1 MQRACYSVY
10 EQVASLVYLI
20 VSHTHA
26 STAWNGWNLR
36 ALMVRSPKE
45 FATAYASA
53 TIIDTLSPV
62 EPAVA
67 ATHTVAQWLQRML
80 QRVL

>member
-1 MQRACYSVY
+1 MY

-20 VSHTHA
+20 VSHTHG

-53 TIIDTLSPV
+53 TLSTESSRASCGCEAHCSTV
-62 EPAVA
+62 TA
-67 ATHTVAQWLQRML
+67 AHA
-80 QRVL
+80 